1 MTDKNME
8 MMKKIIEEKKKKSS
22 EQSGLQR
29 ANKNAT
35 GKASKAMG
43 GRLKAGGVTDK

>member
-22 EQSGLQR
+22 EQSGTQR
-29 ANKNAT
+29 AQKTTN
-35 GKASKAMG
+35 GKASKAKG
-43 GRLKAGGVTDK
+43 GRLKTGGVTDK